1 MMPKQDFYEYKGTI
15 TKLIPGGKFLVNLE
29 NGIDITGHLSGRMRL
44 NKINVLVDDTVSVE
58 VSPYDLTQGRIT
70 YRFK

>member
-1 MMPKQDFYEYKGTI
+1 MPKQDFYEYKGTI

-29 NGIDITGHLSGRMRL
+29 NGIAITGHLSGRMRL

>member
-1 MMPKQDFYEYKGTI
+1 MSKQDFYEYKGTI